1 MSSVFKSVSLVLT
14 LALVFVTGCGSKT
27 EETKQPGAT
36 AAPSSSPSASASPT
50 APPATKSIKHAAG
63 TTEIKGTPKKIVA
76 LEWVYAEDVL
86 ALGIQPAGVADIT
99 GYKSWVNVKPALGA
113 DVVDVGTRQEPSLE
127 KIASLKPDL
136 IIGVS
141 FRHKAIYD
149 KLTAIAPTLLYE
161 PYPAEGKGS
170 QYQEMEDTLK
180 SIADAL
186 DKKTEGE
193 TVLKNMNATFTKAA
207 EKLKAAKK
215 EGSEFALAQAFTSK
229 DIPAIRI
236 FTNQSMAAEILQ
248 KIGLKNAFE
257 STKFEVYGYSES
269 TVEALPAIQKA
280 NFLYVVNDKD
290 NIFTN
295 QLKDNPVWKGLAF
308 VKENRTY
315 PLGGG
320 TWLFGGP
327 LSAEVFANQAADL
340 LSK

>member
-1 MSSVFKSVSLVLT
+1 MSSIFKSVSLVLT
-14 LALVFVTGCGSKT
+14 LALVFVTGCANKT
-27 EETKQPGAT
+27 DDTKQSGASAT
-36 AAPSSSPSASASPT
+36 PSSSPSASASPT
-50 APPATKSIKHAAG
+50 PAASKSIKHAGG
-63 TTEIKGTPKKIVA
+63 TTELKTTPKKVVA

-86 ALGIQPAGVADIT
+86 ALGVQPVGVADIT
-99 GYKSWVNVKPALGA
+99 GYKSWVNIKTVLGA

-149 KLTAIAPTLLYE
+149 KLTAIAPTVLFE
-161 PYPAEGKGS
+161 PYPAEGQGS
-170 QYQEMEDTLK
+170 QYQEMEETLK
-180 SIADAL
+180 TIANAL
-186 DKKTEGE
+186 DKKSEGE
-193 TVLKNMNATFTKAA
+193 TVLKNMNAAFTKAA
-207 EKLKAAKK
+207 DKLKAAKK
-215 EGSEFALAQAFTSK
+215 DGSEFALAQAFTSK

-248 KIGLKNAFE
+248 KIGLKNAFQ

-315 PLGGG
+315 SLGGG

-327 LSAEVFANQAADL
+327 LSAEVFATQTADL
-340 LSK
+340 LTK